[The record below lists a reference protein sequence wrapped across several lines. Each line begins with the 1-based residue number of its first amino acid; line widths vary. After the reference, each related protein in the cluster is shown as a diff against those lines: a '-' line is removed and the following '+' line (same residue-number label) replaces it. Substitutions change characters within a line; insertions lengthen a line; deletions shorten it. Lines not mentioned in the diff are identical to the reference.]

1 MTDYITRNGIRI
13 ARELIDFVDNHALSG
28 TGIDTTAFWKGFAA
42 LLAEMTPQNRALLG
56 KRDDFQAKIDTWH
69 SERAGQ
75 CPVLRVHLC
84 Q

>member
-42 LLAEMTPQNRALLG
+42 LLAEMNSQNRTLPGTLTMPSINL
-56 KRDDFQAKIDTWH
+56 RLKIITFP
-69 SERAGQ
+69 EQ
-75 CPVLRVHLC
+75 
-84 Q
+84 